1 MAENYKEVVSLKED
15 LPESSYSGLSSLP
28 EVKDPMSWLMGT
40 KSRGEFRSMILD
52 DVIPERKEIP
62 EWAKTVDY
70 KTTGEKIIEKTGVL
84 SEGIVG
90 GESTDLNKTGEFF
103 YSTKDGFA
111 DFFSSMPR
119 QIGTYI
125 AARAKKAGVAPET
138 STKALEYFDDLK
150 KDSQY
155 EKALRDFRLGVDPD
169 AFTNQMAA
177 MFGNMAGLIT
187 TAVVTGGSATAG
199 IIEGLQEGGSYL
211 ETDISA
217 QRERPGGLSEYKG
230 EGLEF
235 ATIQGIISGLVGLKG
250 VEAKFTDSLGKF
262 TGKQIVEGSVSEL
275 ATEGIQQGFG
285 LLSREVQNRMYGT
298 DTDKKTPT
306 QGVLEIG
313 KAMLMG
319 GLGGAAFGGIAYV
332 NNVHY
337 MAEVLQENFGL
348 TKADAKMLA
357 RQYMELS
364 ADAVSRNGRAMKE
377 LSPESRTMQLAK
389 QQLVY
394 EDGMDGKEADR
405 VLSKIR
411 RDVIKEQAKKG
422 EELSA
427 NEFFDKVQTPEE
439 LAAYVRD
446 KAGVKVAEDS
456 VVEEEKQKI
465 ADRRVELEAQQAQEE
480 QKAETTAAEETSV
493 QTTEETVAEEQKIE
507 EKPTEKPVTEEK
519 SSPVQLEMNFLNAQE
534 NAINKAMD
542 IEAPELPVNQNLL
555 TKQDVQKINDKLEE
569 IETKVDDLSV
579 AKTPAQKEEYDAG
592 KQLNS
597 FVKPK
602 TAVSKFSERVAK
614 QTGTEGVGP
623 VRHSVRDMASAKKDA
638 DALVNTNEDAAWE
651 ILENERADTKGL
663 LKSEVAEALKRKIS
677 KIKDANTRKEQLRRL
692 INAYA
697 DVATRLGQEF
707 RALADDSLVDA
718 IRDAAMIE
726 AKVSKKIEKAVKN
739 KSAKV
744 QKTIDNLVKSDRV
757 MSDKRFWEQVRE
769 KMECR

>member
-1 MAENYKEVVSLKED
+1 MAENYKEVVSLTED

-28 EVKDPMSWLMGT
+28 EVKDPMAWLMGT

-90 GESTDLNKTGEFF
+90 GESTNLNKTGEFF

-119 QIGTYI
+119 QIGTYV
-125 AARAKKAGVAPET
+125 AAATKTAGIAPET

-155 EKALRDFRLGVDPD
+155 EKSLRDFRLGVDPD
-169 AFTNQMAA
+169 AFTNQVAA

-187 TAVVTGGSATAG
+187 TAAATGGGSIAAG
-199 IIEGLQEGGSYL
+199 VIEGLQEGGSYL

-217 QRERPGGLSEYKG
+217 QRERTGGLSEYKG
-230 EGLEF
+230 EGLGF
-235 ATIQGIISGLVGLKG
+235 ATTQGIISGLIGTKG
-250 VEAKFTDSLGKF
+250 VEAKFLDNLGKF
-262 TGKQIVEGSVSEL
+262 TGKQIAEAAVSE
-275 ATEGIQQGFG
+275 AAEEGVQQAFG
-285 LLSREVQNRMYGT
+285 LLSRDVQNRIYGT
-298 DTDKKTPT
+298 DTDKKTPEE
-306 QGVLEIG
+306 GVLEIG
-313 KAMLMG
+313 KASLMG
-319 GLGGAAFGGIAYV
+319 ALGGAAFGGIGYV

-348 TKADAKMLA
+348 TKADANQLA
-357 RQYMELS
+357 RQYIELS

-456 VVEEEKQKI
+456 VVEEEKQQI
-465 ADRRVELEAQQAQEE
+465 QERRVELEQQLQEE

-542 IEAPELPVNQNLL
+542 IEAPELPVNQDLL

-569 IETKVDDLSV
+569 IETKVDDLST

-597 FVKPK
+597 FVKSK

-614 QTGTEGVGP
+614 QTGTESVIP
-623 VRHSVRDMASAKKDA
+623 ARHSVRDMASAKKTA

-651 ILENERADTKGL
+651 ILENERADTQGL

-677 KIKDANTRKEQLRRL
+677 KTKDANTRKEQLRRL

-726 AKVSKKIEKAVKN
+726 AKVSKKIEKVVKN

-757 MSDKRFWEQVRE
+757 MSDKRFWEQVIE